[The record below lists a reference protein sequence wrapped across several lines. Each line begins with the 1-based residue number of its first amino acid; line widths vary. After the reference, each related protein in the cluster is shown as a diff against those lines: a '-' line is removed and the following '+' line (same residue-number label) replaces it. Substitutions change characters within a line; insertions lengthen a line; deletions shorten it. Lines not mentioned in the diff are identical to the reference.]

1 MLARPI
7 ASQITRLNFSDY
19 NHFDTRP
26 ARLNVIHIHARNVV
40 IFLWRTPQK
49 VTITATHTA
58 AHVVESVTFKI
69 LSELTQP

>member
-1 MLARPI
+1 MLASPI

-40 IFLWRTPQK
+40 IFLWTPQK

-58 AHVVESVTFKI
+58 AHVVGSVTFKI